1 MTRHLIE
8 TAVVAA
14 AAVVVS
20 YAIAWLITR
29 RVDDEYG
36 RRSIRRAIHFLAFVA
51 ALVVVGYVW
60 GVFSRRTSWAFA
72 LLAAGLAF
80 ALQEVLGSIAGWFNI
95 MLGGIYRIGDRIELA
110 GVHGDVIDITPLRT
124 KILEIGGGGSSST
137 DLWVQGRQAT
147 GRIVAISNKTTF
159 DEPAF
164 NYSALFEYVFHEVTF
179 PIGHD
184 ADWRRAEEIIR
195 DAAIEVSRTHEAR
208 EAVDEMRRHYPIP
221 IADLEPRVFVRATD
235 NYMELAARFVIEV
248 RTSRVAT
255 DELTR
260 IVHDELAEAGIPIAS
275 TTMDITVTSGDDR
288 TIRESSRSE

>member
-1 MTRHLIE
+1 M
-8 TAVVAA
+8 
-14 AAVVVS
+14 
-20 YAIAWLITR
+20 
-29 RVDDEYG
+29 
-36 RRSIRRAIHFLAFVA
+36 
-51 ALVVVGYVW
+51 VGYVW

-184 ADWRRAEEIIR
+184 ADWPARRRSSATQRSRCRGRRRRGKRSTRCGVTTRSRSPTSSRACSSARPTTTWSWRRA
-195 DAAIEVSRTHEAR
+195 S
-208 EAVDEMRRHYPIP
+208 
-221 IADLEPRVFVRATD
+221 
-235 NYMELAARFVIEV
+235 
-248 RTSRVAT
+248 
-255 DELTR
+255 
-260 IVHDELAEAGIPIAS
+260 
-275 TTMDITVTSGDDR
+275 
-288 TIRESSRSE
+288 

>member
-1 MTRHLIE
+1 VARHLIE

-20 YAIAWLITR
+20 YTVAWLITR

-36 RRSIRRAIHFLAFVA
+36 RRSIRRAIHFLTLVV

-124 KILEIGGGGSSST
+124 KVLEIGGGGSSST
-137 DLWVQGRQAT
+137 DLWVHGRQAT

-195 DAAIEVSRTHEAR
+195 DAAIEVSRTKEAR
-208 EAVDEMRRHYPIP
+208 QAVDEMRRHYPIP

-235 NYMELAARFVIEV
+235 NYLELSARFVIEV

-260 IVHDELAEAGIPIAS
+260 IVHDELAAAGIPIAS
-275 TTMDITVTSGDDR
+275 ATMDLTITAGGERTS
-288 TIRESSRSE
+288 RESSRSE

>member
-221 IADLEPRVFVRATD
+221 IADLEPRVFVRATA